1 MTRHPVLGLLA
12 LLGLLAASCS
22 GGQRQEQRPSLA
34 EGDEAPSFA
43 LASAAGGR
51 IALSDF
57 SEKKPVLLYFSM
69 GPG

>member
-1 MTRHPVLGLLA
+1 VTRYGVRGFIA

-22 GGQRQEQRPSLA
+22 GGQGPGPSLA
-34 EGDEAPSFA
+34 EGDEAPTFT
-43 LASAAGGR
+43 LASAAGGKV
-51 IALSDF
+51 ALSDF